1 MPSRAGGGIGG
12 VKTEFE
18 PATENAALKE
28 AIVARIRAPGALT
41 FRDFMDA
48 ALYHPQ
54 HGYYRSRRE
63 KMGREGDYL
72 TTPGGSPIF
81 GVLLGRPLR
90 GVGPAPGRAAS
101 AATSSAGPARTRPAF
116 AAPSPTPSSR

>member
-1 MPSRAGGGIGG
+1 MG

-28 AIVARIRAPGALT
+28 AIVGRIRSQGALT
-41 FRDFMDA
+41 FRDFMEA

-72 TTPGGSPIF
+72 TSPEVSPFF
-81 GVLLGRPLR
+81 GVLLAREVGERGRVMGEPRRFGVVEAGAGTGRLCRDILR
-90 GVGPAPGRAAS
+90 WR
-101 AATSSAGPARTRPAF
+101 
-116 AAPSPTPSSR
+116 PSS